1 MVLAFDAPLPR
12 RLGETATHWI
22 VHSFTEI
29 DYLETYAANPSDIY
43 GASSIDDA
51 AKNTFTQ
58 ARKFLMA
65 KYDLTDDEATTYI
78 TQAVDFGMT
87 QLVDGNW
94 GMQAEIPKA
103 VFEEA
108 LGTDAAPGAAADLGP
123 PDLALS
129 NATVHWGY
137 FSKNEAPVLT
147 VADGAEVVVEMATHH
162 ACDDWDKM
170 IKDDPGMESVFAWD
184 THTKRESFRG
194 ATGGGDCQCI
204 NQIVAARPPLLNHWQ
219 ATHWLICAQATACTC
234 SRARSSSRGPSPA
247 IY

>member
-1 MVLAFDAPLPR
+1 
-12 RLGETATHWI
+12 
-22 VHSFTEI
+22 
-29 DYLETYAANPSDIY
+29 
-43 GASSIDDA
+43 
-51 AKNTFTQ
+51 
-58 ARKFLMA
+58 MA

-108 LGTDAAPGAAADLGP
+108 LGADAAPGAAADLGP

-170 IKDDPGMESVFAWD
+170 IKDDPGMESVFAWFFFPRPQRDRSERLHAIAAVQED
-184 THTKRESFRG
+184 TQVHPHEARVLPRRHGRRRRRPRAHGPDLRRGGRARRFTESDDPG
-194 ATGGGDCQCI
+194 PA
-204 NQIVAARPPLLNHWQ
+204 AARQ
-219 ATHWLICAQATACTC
+219 
-234 SRARSSSRGPSPA
+234 S
-247 IY
+247 

>member
-1 MVLAFDAPLPR
+1 MAQGDSELDGTGIETSITGDFKITLIKAADLEPWQQGLDFPM
-12 RLGETATHWI
+12 GETAATWI

-29 DYLETYAANPSDIY
+29 DYLETYAANPGDIY
-43 GASSIDDA
+43 GASSIDGA
-51 AKNTFTQ
+51 AKNTFAQ

-65 KYDLTDDEATTYI
+65 KYELTDDEATTYI

-108 LGTDAAPGAAADLGP
+108 LGADAAPGVAADLGP

-129 NATVHWGY
+129 SATVHWGY

-147 VADGAEVVVEMATHH
+147 VVDGAEVVVEMATHH
-162 ACDDWDKM
+162 A
-170 IKDDPGMESVFAWD
+170 
-184 THTKRESFRG
+184 
-194 ATGGGDCQCI
+194 ATIGT
-204 NQIVAARPPLLNHWQ
+204 R
-219 ATHWLICAQATACTC
+219 
-234 SRARSSSRGPSPA
+234 
-247 IY
+247 

>member
-1 MVLAFDAPLPR
+1 
-12 RLGETATHWI
+12 
-22 VHSFTEI
+22 
-29 DYLETYAANPSDIY
+29 
-43 GASSIDDA
+43 
-51 AKNTFTQ
+51 
-58 ARKFLMA
+58 MA

-108 LGTDAAPGAAADLGP
+108 LGADAAPGAAADLGP

-194 ATGGGDCQCI
+194 ASGGGDG
-204 NQIVAARPPLLNHWQ
+204 VHVLTGPSLW
-219 ATHWLICAQATACTC
+219 TA
-234 SRARSSSRGPSPA
+234 PSPA
-247 IY
+247 TY